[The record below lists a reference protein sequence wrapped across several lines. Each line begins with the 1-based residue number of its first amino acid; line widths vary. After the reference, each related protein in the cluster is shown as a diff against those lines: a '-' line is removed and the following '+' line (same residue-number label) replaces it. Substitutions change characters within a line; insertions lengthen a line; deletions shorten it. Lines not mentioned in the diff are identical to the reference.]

1 MKRTG
6 SVESLM
12 WDERGGKLRL
22 SGATSDI
29 SIYEVQKPSLPK
41 DLKAGDLI
49 AVETVQRG
57 RFEVL
62 LSLQRQEAVAPQQ
75 TPEEI
80 AQIIRNAPSQPI
92 PPDVIALIREA
103 DSKPQVG
110 SPPTSITVSEPKLP
124 DSIPELQQFILVTG
138 EALKIYHAKLNA
150 VNKLNVAQAI
160 QQQTLLDA
168 QRVSEALL
176 WAKAKLG
183 ELLQQIPLKP
193 VADSSSKGRI
203 GGSEKSLPEGISYK
217 QSHYAQQLAKHPELI
232 RETID
237 EAIEDEDIPTQTV
250 VMQKI
255 KQLEREKAPPEPPR
269 EESIDTGPW
278 TCPICKK
285 DHHLLHHANGKHE
298 CEEVEVIGK

>member
-1 MKRTG
+1 MEIPGTI
-6 SVESLM
+6 ESLV
-12 WDERGGKLRL
+12 WDERAGILRL
-22 SGATSDI
+22 TGRSR
-29 SIYEVQKPSLPK
+29 EVWIDPFLKPKLK
-41 DLKAGDLI
+41 DLKSGDNI
-49 AVETVQRG
+49 TIEARPG
-57 RFEVL
+57 RFYDFFVKL
-62 LSLQRQEAVAPQQ
+62 NTDIGKTASQ
-75 TPEEI
+75 TAEEI

-103 DSKPQVG
+103 NSKPQVG
-110 SPPTSITVSEPKLP
+110 SPPTSITVSEPQLP